1 MMKRRVAVVGI
12 GTVNPA
18 GNSVEESWPNIRDGV
33 TGIDRITKFDPDEVG
48 VGVTL
53 AGEVKD
59 FDLTKRLDKREARHE
74 ARFTQFALY
83 AAAEAIEMS
92 GLALSEEE
100 QNRAGVIV
108 SCGIGGLDVIE
119 EQYMRGV
126 ERGYDKVN
134 PFFIPMTISNMAAA
148 RIAINHNLKGMC
160 SCPVTACAGGTNAIG
175 DAFHRVRDG
184 YEDIMVCGGT
194 EASITKLAIAGFSN
208 MKALCQATDKN
219 RASIPFDNERSG
231 FVMGEG
237 AGILV
242 LEEME
247 HAKARGAKILAE
259 IVGYGSNC
267 DAYHIT
273 SPAPGGEGGAACM
286 SLAIQDADLTPEKIS
301 YINAHGTSTHL
312 NDSGETKAIHQV
324 FGEHS
329 GSVMVSSTKGV
340 TGHLLGG
347 AGGVEAVI
355 SVKTLMEQTVPPT
368 ANYKV
373 PDPECDL
380 DYVPNEPR
388 KTEVNYVLS
397 NSLGFG
403 GHNASIIFG
412 KVD

>member
-92 GLALSEEE
+92 GLTLSEEE

-119 EQYMRGV
+119 EQHMRGV

-247 HAKARGAKILAE
+247 HAKARSAKILAE

>member
-119 EQYMRGV
+119 EQHMRGV

>member
-286 SLAIQDADLTPEKIS
+286 SLAIQDANLTPEKIS

>member
-119 EQYMRGV
+119 EQHMRGV

-286 SLAIQDADLTPEKIS
+286 SLAIQDANLTPEKIS

>member
-92 GLALSEEE
+92 GLTLSEEE

-119 EQYMRGV
+119 EQHMRGV

-247 HAKARGAKILAE
+247 HAKARSAKILAE

-286 SLAIQDADLTPEKIS
+286 SLAIQDANLTPEKIS